1 MNIELRKLR
10 HMSVLAEELNFARAA
25 GKLNLTQSAL
35 SRSIQAL
42 EAELGG
48 ALFDRDL
55 RKVTL
60 TPFGRQILPRARQL
74 LQDAVSLGRDV
85 DLMRNGDF
93 GDVVFGAGPFPG
105 GTMLPPILAQ
115 LAREHPHLHVEVE
128 INNWQILT
136 QHLLD
141 ERIEFFIADVRNVVK
156 NRRLLISRLGRQ
168 YGSLFCRAGHPLA
181 GVKLHTP
188 SQVLDYP
195 SAAVRL
201 PVEILQQ
208 LGQYLDTEHS
218 DSWVPNLICDNPA
231 LLLAVTLNSDAIMLS
246 TYAAAS
252 GAVADGSL
260 VAINMPNQPKFFTDM
275 GIVSLAGR
283 TLSPAA
289 AWLVDAMRLQAELLA
304 GEFQNDPPAAGR
316 KRGKS

>member
-25 GKLNLTQSAL
+25 ARLNLTQSAL

-42 EAELGG
+42 EVEMGG

-60 TPFGRQILPRARQL
+60 TPMGRQVLPRARQL
-74 LQDAVSLGRDV
+74 LQDAASLGREV

-93 GDVVFGAGPFPG
+93 GDVSFGAGPFPG
-105 GTMLPPILAQ
+105 GTILPPILAQ
-115 LAREHPHLHVEVE
+115 LAREHPRLHVEVE

-136 QHLLD
+136 QHLLE

-156 NRRLLISRLGRQ
+156 NRRLHVSRLGRQ
-168 YGSLFCRAGHPLA
+168 YGSLFCRAAHPLA
-181 GVKLHTP
+181 GLKLHSP
-188 SQVLDYP
+188 AQVLDYP

-201 PVEILQQ
+201 PVEVLQQ
-208 LGQYLDTEHS
+208 LSQYLGTGEP
-218 DSWVPNLICDNPA
+218 DSWTPNLICDNPA
-231 LLLAVTLNSDAIMLS
+231 LLLTVTLHSDAIMLS

-252 GAVADGSL
+252 GAVAAGTI
-260 VAINMPNQPKFFTDM
+260 VALDMPKQPKFFADM

-289 AWLVDAMRLQAELLA
+289 AWLVEAMRVQAQLLA
-304 GEFQNDPPAAGR
+304 GDTADASPTEKRRRR
-316 KRGKS
+316 KP

>member
-60 TPFGRQILPRARQL
+60 TPMGRQVLPRARQL
-74 LQDAVSLGRDV
+74 LQDAASLGREV

-93 GDVVFGAGPFPG
+93 GDVAFGAGPFPG
-105 GTMLPPILAQ
+105 GTFLPPILAQ
-115 LAREHPHLHVEVE
+115 LAREHPRLHVEVE
-128 INNWQILT
+128 VNNWQNLT

-141 ERIEFFIADVRNVVK
+141 ERIEFFVADVRNVPK
-156 NRRLLISRLGRQ
+156 NRRLQVAHLGRQ

-181 GVKLHTP
+181 GHEL
-188 SQVLDYP
+188 SAAAQVLDYP
-195 SAAVRL
+195 LAAVRM
-201 PVEILQQ
+201 PVEILRQ
-208 LGQYLDTEHS
+208 LGRYLGIDESDT
-218 DSWVPNLICDNPA
+218 WTPNLICDNPA
-231 LLLAVTLNSDAIMLS
+231 LLQTVALHSDAIMLS
-246 TYAAAS
+246 TFAATS
-252 GAVADGSL
+252 DAVAAGSIVAL
-260 VAINMPNQPKFFTDM
+260 VMPDQPKFFSDM
-275 GIVSLAGR
+275 GIVSLSGR

-289 AWLVDAMRLQAELLA
+289 AWLVKAMRVQAQLLA
-304 GEFQNDPPAAGR
+304 GEYPQRPPAT
-316 KRGKS
+316 KRRPSKA